1 MTARD
6 KEGNAPI
13 MPYHPQTLALHGGR
27 YRTDPATGAVAVPIY
42 QTTSY
47 LFHDTG
53 HAERLFSL
61 QETGFTYTRTGN
73 PTRDTAERRL
83 AALDE
88 GAGALIVASGAAA
101 RLYSLLNLAQTGD
114 NLVAASTISGAEELT
129 ILLARQ
135 GIALRLADPD
145 DAAAFAHASDE
156 RTRAYFGETVTPA
169 GALLDIAALAAA
181 GRTLGIP
188 LIVDNSAAPVAVKP
202 LELGAAVTVYD
213 GASYLSGSSGVTAGA
228 IVDGGRFSWSD
239 HAARCPALTQPDSSY
254 HGAVWTEVAAF
265 FNTPLAYLTRARM
278 RLLRDFGGVVSP
290 FDVFTLIQGM
300 ETLPIRM
307 RTHGG
312 NGRILATYLRE
323 RSDIDSAI
331 HAEFDPRSLGTGLV
345 TFRPAGGAETARRVL
360 SALKLIRPEPGFGS
374 AYSQASLL
382 SATTTGTILLSAG
395 LEHPDDLATDLAQAL
410 DKAGAI

>member
-1 MTARD
+1 
-6 KEGNAPI
+6 

-61 QETGFTYTRTGN
+61 QEVGFTYTRTGN
-73 PTRDTAERRL
+73 PTRDAAERRL

-114 NLVAASTISGAEELT
+114 NLVAASTISGAEELKV
-129 ILLARQ
+129 LLARQ
-135 GIALRLADPD
+135 GIGLRLADPAD
-145 DAAAFAHASDE
+145 PAAFTRASDD

-181 GRTLGIP
+181 GRALGIP
-188 LIVDNSAAPVAVKP
+188 LIVDNSAAPVTVRP

-213 GASYLSGSSGVTAGA
+213 AAGYLSGFPGVTAGA
-228 IVDGGRFSWSD
+228 IVDGGRFPWAD
-239 HAARCPALTQPDSSY
+239 HAARCPALTEPDSSY

-290 FDVFTLIQGM
+290 FDAFTLIQGM

-307 RTHGG
+307 RTHGC
-312 NGRILATYLRE
+312 NGRILAAHLRE
-323 RSDIDSAI
+323 RSGIGDVI
-331 HAEFDPRSLGTGLV
+331 HAEFGPRSLGTGLV
-345 TFRPAGGAETARRVL
+345 AFRPTGGEEIARRVL
-360 SALKLIRPEPGFGS
+360 SALELIRSESGFGG
-374 AYSQASLL
+374 AYSRAALL
-382 SATTTGTILLSAG
+382 PFAAAGTLLLSAG
-395 LEHPDDLATDLAQAL
+395 LEHPDDIATDLLQAL
-410 DKAGAI
+410 DKAGVT